1 MTSPLH
7 FTLWRA
13 VGALAA
19 ALTVAVASPAV
30 ASAQTASWNDP
41 TYGAIIH
48 AHPDWLPYLTSAAN
62 DVSTETSD
70 RDSLALAG
78 DAERVALVS
87 AAGVYADT
95 VAPVDPAN
103 TYAIGD
109 TETTLTSSSPTSRTW
124 DTWVTIYTIAHPTQ
138 GYRYCEF
145 HYTVNAT
152 LSADD
157 DTWTPS
163 ATFRTRGCAA
173 LNYHEPAEP
182 TPMPLQATVWQK
194 SGNLA
199 TMNRGNAEHNV
210 ILASLQAWEDAGHLA
225 SDTSYGVNFS
235 MKLDADS
242 WYVIFTVYNT
252 DEQIYCVDGWTVD
265 FDVVEPIEA
274 ATVTPSGGQYC
285 TAPTSY

>member
-1 MTSPLH
+1 LH
-7 FTLWRA
+7 LNLFRA

-19 ALTVAVASPAV
+19 ALTVAVSAPAV

-48 AHPDWLPYLTSAAN
+48 AHPDWLPYVTSAAN
-62 DVSTETSD
+62 DVSTQTSD

-78 DAERVALVS
+78 DAESVALVS
-87 AAGVYADT
+87 AADNYTAN

-109 TETTLTSSSPTSRTW
+109 SETTLTSATTGSRTW
-124 DTWVTIYTIAHPTQ
+124 DTYVTIYTIAHPTQ

-145 HYTVNAT
+145 HYTVTAT
-152 LSADD
+152 HDAES

-163 ATFRTRGCAA
+163 AKYRSRGCGA
-173 LNYHEPAEP
+173 LSYHAPADP
-182 TPMPLQATVWQK
+182 SPMPLRATVWQN

-210 ILASLQAWEDAGHLA
+210 MLAALQAWEDDGHLA
-225 SDTSYGVNFS
+225 HDTSYGVNFS

-242 WYVIFTVYNT
+242 WYVIFTIYNT
-252 DEQIYCVDGWTVD
+252 EEHIFCVDGWTVD
-265 FDVVEPIEA
+265 FDLVAPIGA
-274 ATVTPSGGQYC
+274 ATVTPSGGKYC
-285 TAPTSY
+285 TAPRSY